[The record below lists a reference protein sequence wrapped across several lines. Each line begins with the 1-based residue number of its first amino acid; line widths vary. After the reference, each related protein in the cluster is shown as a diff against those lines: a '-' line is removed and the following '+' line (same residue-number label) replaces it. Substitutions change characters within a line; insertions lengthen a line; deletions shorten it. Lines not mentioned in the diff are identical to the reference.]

1 MTKKQHWV
9 DKYLVPLKPCDKSSA
24 IEKARQYPDPQ
35 SAWDAWD
42 DGAELL
48 WNLKQCGEKDTSKLV
63 LCACDIAERVLP
75 IFEAE
80 RPDDARPRKAIEAA
94 RNFVENP
101 SDENREAADA
111 ACAAAYAVG
120 CAAANAVGC
129 AAANAAAYAARCAA
143 YAAAHA
149 AADTA
154 YAAAHAAYAGADHA
168 AYAAVSAVRLAARA
182 TEKKAQAD
190 IVRKYFPVSPFV
202 LGTG

>member
-75 IFEAE
+75 IFEEE
-80 RPDDARPRKAIEAA
+80 RPDDDRPRKAIEAA

-101 SDENREAADA
+101 SDENREAAGA
-111 ACAAAYAVG
+111 AYAAAYAVR
-120 CAAANAVGC
+120 CASAC
-129 AAANAAAYAARCAA
+129 ASACAA
-143 YAAAHA
+143 YAAAYAAHA
-149 AADTA
+149 DADTA
-154 YAAAHAAYAGADHA
+154 YAAAYA
-168 AYAAVSAVRLAARA
+168 AYAAASAVRLAARA
-182 TEKKAQAD
+182 AEKKAQAG

-202 LGTG
+202 KKEVTNDDNVSSNRNV